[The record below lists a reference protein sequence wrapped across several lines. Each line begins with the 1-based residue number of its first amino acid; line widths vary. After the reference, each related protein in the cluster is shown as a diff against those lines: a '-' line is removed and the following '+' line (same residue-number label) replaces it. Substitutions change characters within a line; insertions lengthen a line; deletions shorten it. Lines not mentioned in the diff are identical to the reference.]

1 VRLPA
6 DALVEVFCSGFALFH
21 LHTLIVCTGCFGL
34 DEKKTTRREPGRL
47 KDVFYDGNESSPYLK
62 GVGFG

>member
-1 VRLPA
+1 VWLPA
-6 DALVEVFCSGFALFH
+6 DALVEVFCTGFALFH

-47 KDVFYDGNESSPYLK
+47 KDVYFNGNESPPYPR